1 MKDKKV
7 LICNNCK
14 DIWIA
19 PKEKCKC
26 GCTTLTETHESN
38 YKYAQNY
45 NSVMLWYDQLPTQI
59 LESHLDRLKQ
69 VEANTLVSIRQAT
82 GKLPDIYI
90 YKLQEL
96 VDHFNQQ
103 ILLFEDALN
112 NL

>member
-1 MKDKKV
+1 MKPNIGDKIIRLDVIRNGKPFECIWDSEDERGLNEGRITLDNVKIIEQKKV

-45 NSVMLWYDQLPTQI
+45 NG
-59 LESHLDRLKQ
+59 
-69 VEANTLVSIRQAT
+69 A
-82 GKLPDIYI
+82 
-90 YKLQEL
+90 
-96 VDHFNQQ
+96 
-103 ILLFEDALN
+103 
-112 NL
+112 

>member
-1 MKDKKV
+1 MITNWNDKKV

-45 NSVMLWYDQLPTQI
+45 NG
-59 LESHLDRLKQ
+59 
-69 VEANTLVSIRQAT
+69 A
-82 GKLPDIYI
+82 
-90 YKLQEL
+90 
-96 VDHFNQQ
+96 
-103 ILLFEDALN
+103 
-112 NL
+112 

>member
-45 NSVMLWYDQLPTQI
+45 NG
-59 LESHLDRLKQ
+59 
-69 VEANTLVSIRQAT
+69 A
-82 GKLPDIYI
+82 
-90 YKLQEL
+90 
-96 VDHFNQQ
+96 
-103 ILLFEDALN
+103 
-112 NL
+112 